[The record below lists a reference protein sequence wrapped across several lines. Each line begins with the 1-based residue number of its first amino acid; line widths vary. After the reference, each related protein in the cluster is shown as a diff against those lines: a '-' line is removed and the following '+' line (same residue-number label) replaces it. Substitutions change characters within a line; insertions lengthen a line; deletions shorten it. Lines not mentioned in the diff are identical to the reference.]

1 MTDLGKVYVQI
12 MPSAKGISGS
22 ISKIIKP
29 EATKAGNVAGDSV
42 MGGIMKIAGG
52 IGITKALSWATGQLT
67 DNLAGAVSRYDA
79 IENSKNVFKA
89 MKFSTEEADQVT
101 KYFSETLDG
110 LPTGFDEAIKGTQS
124 FAGAT
129 KDLDWSSKT
138 WNALNNAVLAF
149 GGTSE
154 QTSRVTD
161 VLTKSFS
168 SGKIGGEAFESM
180 LSNKMGPALQEMAT
194 RAGYNNID
202 ELQEAFKNGELS
214 AEDFGEM
221 LQDVSEN
228 GSDSL
233 DSLEEVARANTMGI
247 GTAFGLI
254 GSRIVQGLE
263 EVLRSVETTL
273 EKIGL
278 PSIAEMI
285 DVFSKGIRESI
296 KKIGTGIE
304 ILGDFVIKHKDI
316 FIGAW
321 ESMGNVI
328 DGFKEIFTGNLTD
341 VETTF
346 NDTFNG
352 MLIKLSEILPVFIDK
367 GIEIVS
373 NLIDG
378 FTSKYP
384 EFYEKGLEMLVN
396 FAEILRNAIPKF
408 IRLGA
413 NFVVGLLEGISD
425 KLPEWIK
432 MGVDMV
438 IKMASTLGDNLPKII
453 AKGGELLAGVARG
466 FRDKFPEIVSAVFR
480 MITTMLTEIARNL
493 PQLLAAGIKLILKL
507 VAGIIRSIPNVMRA
521 MGDITGGIK
530 DAVSNI
536 SLVDAGKAIIGG
548 FVDGMKAM
556 WESGKNFVK
565 GIGSWIKDNKGPIS
579 YDKKLLIP
587 AGNAIMGGLNKGL
600 QETFSDVKKT
610 IRGVTGDLS
619 DISPNISYGTL
630 DQLETQGRY
639 ARRNKIRGVG
649 NYTGRNDRE
658 KSVINQYITS
668 PEPMSEREMQRRS
681 RLELQ
686 KLGLEFW

>member
-1 MTDLGKVYVQI
+1 MTDLGKAYVQI

-29 EATKAGNVAGDSV
+29 EATNAGNVAGDSV

-154 QTSRVTD
+154 QTTRVTD
-161 VLTKSFS
+161 TLTKAFS
-168 SGKIGGEAFESM
+168 SGKIDGEAFRSM
-180 LSNKMGPALQEMAT
+180 LANGLGPALQEMAT
-194 RAGYNNID
+194 RAGYNNLD

-247 GTAFGLI
+247 GTAFKLV

-263 EVLRSVETTL
+263 GVLRSTEETL

-278 PSIAEMI
+278 PSIAEMT
-285 DVFSKGIRESI
+285 DTFSKGIRESI

-321 ESMGNVI
+321 EIMGSVV
-328 DGFKEIFTGNLTD
+328 DTFRDLFTGNLSEVGSTFS
-341 VETTF
+341 ETF
-346 NDTFNG
+346 DG
-352 MLIKLSEILPVFIDK
+352 IIIKIGELLPVFIEK
-367 GIEIVS
+367 GLEIVS
-373 NLIDG
+373 NLISGITTKTPELFEKGMEMIVSFYNVVSEAIPKLLRLGADFVISLLNG
-378 FTSKYP
+378 IANKYP
-384 EFYEKGLEMLVN
+384 E
-396 FAEILRNAIPKF
+396 
-408 IRLGA
+408 
-413 NFVVGLLEGISD
+413 
-425 KLPEWIK
+425 WIAK
-432 MGVDMV
+432 AVDMV
-438 IKMASTLGDNLPKII
+438 IRMAQTLGNNLPKLIQ
-453 AKGGELLAGVARG
+453 KGAELLAGVARG

-493 PQLLAAGIKLILKL
+493 PQLLVAGGKLILKL
-507 VAGIIRSIPNVMRA
+507 VAGIIQSIPNVTSA
-521 MGDITGGIK
+521 MADIGRGIINS
-530 DAVSNI
+530 VSNI
-536 SLVDAGKAIIGG
+536 NLWSAGKAIIDGFLGG
-548 FVDGMKAM
+548 LKSTWDK
-556 WESGKNFVK
+556 GKGFIT
-565 GIGSWIKDNKGPIS
+565 GIGGWIARNKGPIS
-579 YDKKLLIP
+579 YDKKLLTP
-587 AGNAIMGGLNKGL
+587 AGNAIMQGLDKGL
-600 QETFSDVKKT
+600 QDRFKNVKETIGGMAGAINETMVARPEVDLGNSLSKRSTDIDRIVNQQSKNLE
-610 IRGVTGDLS
+610 IRPQPAYINVNIGGQNFRGFVE
-619 DISPNISYGTL
+619 NISN
-630 DQLETQGRY
+630 EQG
-639 ARRNKIRGVG
+639 KI
-649 NYTGRNDRE
+649 TD
-658 KSVINQYITS
+658 
-668 PEPMSEREMQRRS
+668 
-681 RLELQ
+681 LELQ
-686 KLGLEFW
+686 F

>member
-1 MTDLGKVYVQI
+1 MTDLGKAYVQI

-29 EATKAGNVAGDSV
+29 EATNAGNVAGDSV

-154 QTSRVTD
+154 QTTRVTD
-161 VLTKSFS
+161 TLTKAFS
-168 SGKIGGEAFESM
+168 SGKIDGEAFRSM
-180 LSNKMGPALQEMAT
+180 LANGLGPALQEMAT
-194 RAGYNNID
+194 RAGYNNLD

-278 PSIAEMI
+278 PSIAEMT
-285 DVFSKGIRESI
+285 DTFSKGIRESI

-321 ESMGNVI
+321 EMMGSVV
-328 DGFKEIFTGNLTD
+328 DTFRDLFTGNLSEVGSTFS
-341 VETTF
+341 ETF
-346 NDTFNG
+346 DG
-352 MLIKLSEILPVFIDK
+352 IIIKIGELLPVFIEK
-367 GIEIVS
+367 GLEIVS
-373 NLIDG
+373 NLISG
-378 FTSKYP
+378 ITTKAP
-384 EFYEKGLEMLVN
+384 ELFEKGMEMIVS
-396 FAEILRNAIPKF
+396 FYGVVSEAIPKLL
-408 IRLGA
+408 RLGA
-413 NFVVGLLEGISD
+413 DFVISLLRGISNRM
-425 KLPEWIK
+425 PEWIK
-432 MGVDMV
+432 SAVDMV
-438 IKMASTLGDNLPKII
+438 ISMAKTLGDNLPKLI
-453 AKGGELLAGVARG
+453 AKGAELLAGVASG
-466 FRDKFPEIVSAVFR
+466 FKDNFPQIVGAAFT
-480 MITTMLTEIARNL
+480 MIQRMLTEIARNL
-493 PQLLAAGIKLILKL
+493 PRLVAAGLELIVKLA
-507 VAGIIRSIPNVMRA
+507 VGIIKAIPNVLRA
-521 MGDITGGIK
+521 MADITRGITG
-530 DAVSNI
+530 AVKNI
-536 SLVDAGKAIIGG
+536 SLVGAGRAIISG
-548 FVDGMKAM
+548 FIDGMKAM

-565 GIGSWIKDNKGPIS
+565 GIGTWIKNNKGPIS
-579 YDKKLLIP
+579 YDRKLLIP
-587 AGNAIMGGLNKGL
+587 AGDAIMQGLDKGL
-600 QETFSDVKKT
+600 QDRFKNVKETIGGMAGAINETMVARPEVDLGNSLSKRSTDIDRIVNQQSKNLE
-610 IRGVTGDLS
+610 IRPQPAYINLNIGGQNFRGFVE
-619 DISPNISYGTL
+619 NISN
-630 DQLETQGRY
+630 EQG
-639 ARRNKIRGVG
+639 KI
-649 NYTGRNDRE
+649 TD
-658 KSVINQYITS
+658 
-668 PEPMSEREMQRRS
+668 
-681 RLELQ
+681 LELQ
-686 KLGLEFW
+686 F

>member
-1 MTDLGKVYVQI
+1 MTDLGKAYVQI

-29 EATKAGNVAGDSV
+29 EATNAGNVAGDSV

-168 SGKIGGEAFESM
+168 SGKIDGQAFQSM
-180 LSNKMGPALQEMAT
+180 LANGLGPALQEMAT
-194 RAGYNNID
+194 RAGYNNLD

-247 GTAFGLI
+247 GTAMSLI

-263 EVLRSVETTL
+263 GVLRSTEETL

-278 PSIAEMI
+278 PSIAEMT
-285 DVFSKGIRESI
+285 DTFSKGIRESI

-304 ILGDFVIKHKDI
+304 ILGDFIVEHKEL

-321 ESMGNVI
+321 EIMSGVI
-328 DGFKEIFTGNLTD
+328 EVFKDLFTGNLTEMGTSFSEIFD
-341 VETTF
+341 GFILKIE
-346 NDTFNG
+346 
-352 MLIKLSEILPVFIDK
+352 EILPTLIEK
-367 GIEIVS
+367 GLQIVS
-373 NLIDG
+373 NLIEG
-378 FTSKYP
+378 ITTKYP
-384 EFYEKGLEMLVN
+384 EWYAKGLELMVE
-396 FAEILRNAIPKF
+396 FAGVLAESIPKLLQ
-408 IRLGA
+408 LGA
-413 NFVVGLLEGISD
+413 DFVISLLRGISNRM
-425 KLPEWIK
+425 PEWIK
-432 MGVDMV
+432 SAVDMV
-438 IKMASTLGDNLPKII
+438 ISMAKTLGDNLPKLI
-453 AKGGELLAGVARG
+453 AKGAELLAGVASG
-466 FRDKFPEIVSAVFR
+466 FKDNFPQIVGAAFT
-480 MITTMLTEIARNL
+480 MIQRMLTEIARNL
-493 PQLLAAGIKLILKL
+493 PRLVAAGLELIVKLA
-507 VAGIIRSIPNVMRA
+507 VGIIKAIPNVLRA
-521 MGDITGGIK
+521 MADITRGITG
-530 DAVSNI
+530 AVKNI
-536 SLVDAGKAIIGG
+536 SLVGAGRAIISG
-548 FVDGMKAM
+548 FIDGMKAM

-565 GIGSWIKDNKGPIS
+565 GIGTWIKNNKGPIS
-579 YDKKLLIP
+579 YDRKLLIP
-587 AGNAIMGGLNKGL
+587 AGNAIMQGLDKGL
-600 QETFSDVKKT
+600 QDRFKNVKETIGGMVGAINETMVARPEVDLGNSLSKRSADIDRIVNQQSKNLE
-610 IRGVTGDLS
+610 IRPQPAYINLNIGGQNFRGFVE
-619 DISPNISYGTL
+619 NISN
-630 DQLETQGRY
+630 EQG
-639 ARRNKIRGVG
+639 KI
-649 NYTGRNDRE
+649 TD
-658 KSVINQYITS
+658 
-668 PEPMSEREMQRRS
+668 
-681 RLELQ
+681 LELQ
-686 KLGLEFW
+686 F